1 MVVTKPSNLSSH
13 CELHLQI
20 ELKKY
25 SSPLC
30 SCQIDFPGSL
40 YIYSIDST
48 YTQPWAV
55 EIKYGQVSTVSINK
69 SGKKYWLGSEK
80 QTVKVKVLGKYKS
93 LKLFK
98 LILTLAESR
107 RESRSKS
114 SWNFTRPAHGRA
126 QHPIG

>member
-1 MVVTKPSNLSSH
+1 MVVTEPSNLSSH

-40 YIYSIDST
+40 YIHSIDST

-69 SGKKYWLGSEK
+69 SGKKILVGSRE
-80 QTVKVKVLGKYKS
+80 TDS
-93 LKLFK
+93 
-98 LILTLAESR
+98 ES
-107 RESRSKS
+107 
-114 SWNFTRPAHGRA
+114 
-126 QHPIG
+126 